1 MAKIKP
7 ICLVLALILVLMIGY
22 AIGRH
27 QTIRQAELIDIADGE
42 YHIGFGDEI
51 HTYTFD

>member
-1 MAKIKP
+1 MKALKALSIV
-7 ICLVLALILVLMIGY
+7 LVVALTLALGHAM
-22 AIGRH
+22 GRH
-27 QTIRQAELIDIADGE
+27 QAVRQAELIDATDHE